1 MTKKI
6 TPVGKSLLIYPL
18 PPETYTTDSGI
29 QFSDTDI
36 ISATVMEVSADDSEV
51 YKKGDK
57 IRYVKG
63 AGIDQY
69 YKGKKCEWINSGG
82 FPTGHVM
89 AIISEEND
97 EA

>member
-6 TPVGKSLLIYPL
+6 TPIGRSLLIFPL

-36 ISATVMEVSADDSEV
+36 ISATVMEVSAEDSEV
-51 YKKGDK
+51 YKKGDR
-57 IRYVKG
+57 IRYAKE
-63 AGIDQY
+63 AGLAQY
-69 YKGKKCEWINSGG
+69 YKGKNCIWIHSGG
-82 FPTGHVM
+82 FPEGHVFG
-89 AIISEEND
+89 IISEEND